1 MSAASMNSLAEGYRA
16 LVIGAS
22 GGIGQAFCTVLADD
36 PRCAAL
42 ERLSRKSDGIDITNE
57 PSIAEA
63 AKRFEGM
70 SFDLIVCATGA
81 LHINGVGPEK
91 TIRVLDGEAM
101 ARQFAVNATGPALV
115 LKHFLP
121 LVARDRRA
129 IFACLSARVGSIG
142 DNHIGG
148 WTSYR
153 ASKAALNQIIRTTS
167 IEARRKLRGLSLVAL
182 HPGTVATS
190 LSEPFA
196 AGNRRVEA
204 GEAAK
209 NMLAAFDGL
218 EEGETGLF
226 LAYDGSRIEW

>member
-22 GGIGQAFCTVLADD
+22 GGIGQAFSTALADD
-36 PRCAAL
+36 PRCAGL
-42 ERLSRKSDGIDITNE
+42 ERLSRSSDGIDITSE

-63 AKRFEGM
+63 AKRLEGM
-70 SFDLIVCATGA
+70 SFDLILCATGA

-91 TIRVLDGEAM
+91 TIQALDGEAM

-167 IEARRKLRGLSLVAL
+167 IEARRKRPKLSLVAL

-204 GEAAK
+204 SEAAN
-209 NMLAAFDGL
+209 NMLAALDRL
-218 EEGETGLF
+218 EEGETGIF
-226 LAYDGSRIEW
+226 LAYNGSRIEW

>member
-22 GGIGQAFCTVLADD
+22 GGIGQAFSTALADD
-36 PRCAAL
+36 PRCAGL
-42 ERLSRKSDGIDITNE
+42 ERLSRSSDGIEITSE
-57 PSIAEA
+57 PSIAES
-63 AKRFEGM
+63 AKRF
-70 SFDLIVCATGA
+70 LILCATGA

-91 TIRVLDGEAM
+91 TIRALDGEAM

-129 IFACLSARVGSIG
+129 IFGCLSARVGSIG

-153 ASKAALNQIIRTTS
+153 ASKAALNQIVRTTS
-167 IEARRKLRGLSLVAL
+167 IEARRKLRGLSVVAL

-209 NMLAAFDGL
+209 NMLAALDGL
-218 EEGETGLF
+218 EEGETGIF